1 VNVRAVVAL
10 ALLGTV
16 ALAAVPAPAS
26 ATPASATP
34 ASSEV
39 FTGTVTGSGVIDWNG
54 SQARRDG
61 KPLGQPLVLRGRTG
75 AGIDTAITCHVYG
88 SGPELVGGNVFFS
101 ITINCVGGVPQFLQV
116 FQNIARHTALGNWVV
131 EPGSDANC
139 PGSATTILLCG
150 SIATCFQAGANYD
163 GYAVLYGIDEFGV
176 AHWSSYYAPPRWV
189 GCVI

>member
-1 VNVRAVVAL
+1 VNVRAAVAL

-16 ALAAVPAPAS
+16 ALAAVPVPAVAAPAS
-26 ATPASATP
+26 A
-34 ASSEV
+34 EV
-39 FTGTVTGSGVIDWNG
+39 FTGTVSSSGSVDWSG
-54 SQARRDG
+54 TQARRDG
-61 KPLGQPLVLRGRTG
+61 KPLGRPLVLPGRKG
-75 AGIDTAITCHVYG
+75 AGVATNITCYVLG
-88 SGPELVGGNVFFS
+88 SGPDLVGGNVFFS
-101 ITINCVGGVPQFLQV
+101 INVNCVGGVPQFLQV

-139 PGSATTILLCG
+139 PGYATTVLLCG
-150 SIATCFQAGANYD
+150 SIARCFQAGANYD